1 MPHEVARL
9 VYMVALE
16 KIASDVVEGITPR
29 FPAQLV
35 TWQRAHTVVKYL
47 RSYSKISQ
55 NVCPKLT
62 S

>member
-1 MPHEVARL
+1 
-9 VYMVALE
+9 MVALE

-29 FPAQLV
+29 FLARLV

-55 NVCPKLT
+55 KCMPKVD
-62 S
+62 